1 VLHFASRN
9 KPTASKMAKQPNSKK
24 LSQNVKSRSVT
35 PIPNTIESIK
45 GYPEKL
51 VIFKVPASTYYW
63 TRYYDGKTIKRS
75 TGTESKA
82 EAIKFAKAFYEDI
95 LTSKLKPTAKNVDKP
110 LTTFMQCAEGVIAE
124 DARSAK
130 RGELSESYA
139 GTQKQ
144 VIRNYI
150 TKYFNAYEI
159 SDVDFATL
167 DDFKTFLYD
176 KQLNSSSVKIHFSTL
191 KKIFNYAQK
200 HKLLKY
206 APLFPK
212 VKREDNARGYFTL
225 AEYWHLCQTARKL
238 VGSNFEIKQSIDGGK
253 SKKLRNVPI
262 TKELLYMIGFMVYTF
277 IRPSDIK
284 TIKHKHIEL
293 KREQTDS
300 RDYEYLWM
308 PIPETKKH
316 SKALLSMPKAAYYY
330 NKLVELKSKQ
340 GIVIDG
346 EDYLF
351 QPEQLNRDYA
361 YKKLAR
367 QFDAVMKTA
376 ELKLSKDGDNRTLY
390 SLRHT
395 SLMYRLKYGE
405 EISPIKLANNAR
417 TSVEM
422 LTRFY
427 LPQLENIEIKKE
439 LHAKKPSKKIKKQ
452 SKQFITFEDRT
463 DLDINEVIRNSAKLP
478 AKKLKLKGDKL
489 VMDE

>member
-1 VLHFASRN
+1 
-9 KPTASKMAKQPNSKK
+9 
-24 LSQNVKSRSVT
+24 
-35 PIPNTIESIK
+35 
-45 GYPEKL
+45 
-51 VIFKVPASTYYW
+51 
-63 TRYYDGKTIKRS
+63 
-75 TGTESKA
+75 
-82 EAIKFAKAFYEDI
+82 
-95 LTSKLKPTAKNVDKP
+95 
-110 LTTFMQCAEGVIAE
+110 
-124 DARSAK
+124 
-130 RGELSESYA
+130 
-139 GTQKQ
+139 
-144 VIRNYI
+144 
-150 TKYFNAYEI
+150 
-159 SDVDFATL
+159 
-167 DDFKTFLYD
+167 
-176 KQLNSSSVKIHFSTL
+176 
-191 KKIFNYAQK
+191 
-200 HKLLKY
+200 
-206 APLFPK
+206 
-212 VKREDNARGYFTL
+212 
-225 AEYWHLCQTARKL
+225 
-238 VGSNFEIKQSIDGGK
+238 
-253 SKKLRNVPI
+253 
-262 TKELLYMIGFMVYTF
+262 MIGFMVYTF

-293 KREQTDS
+293 KREQTDN

-489 VMDE
+489 VLNE